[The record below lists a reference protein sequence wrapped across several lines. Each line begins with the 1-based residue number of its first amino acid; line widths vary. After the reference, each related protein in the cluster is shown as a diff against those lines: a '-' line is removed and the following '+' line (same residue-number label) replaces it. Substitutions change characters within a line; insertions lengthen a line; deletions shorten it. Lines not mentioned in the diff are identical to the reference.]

1 MKKTI
6 KSLWILLGVMLLT
19 SLYQLTQLKTEY
31 SVDQFYPKEHELLKH
46 HDDIGKIFRLN
57 KEQPY
62 LIAIELPERYGWL
75 NQQKITNLKQITDHF
90 QESDDVSQVVSM
102 THIEGASVNDNEMV
116 IGNLFSRIPSEN
128 WRTAILA
135 NSLLYPL
142 LVTEDFRSSL
152 IVIESKLKDREA
164 LEKFHEKMLKDI
176 QAAFPEAKLHTAGVP
191 LLQSR
196 LSGIIQSELSLFLV
210 FILIAFCG
218 LFYLL
223 FSHWTAI
230 ICALVTLILSNIFG
244 LALMV
249 TFDLPVNAILVTLP
263 VIISVSIMSLLIHT
277 LHLWAGRNTE
287 GKTFPE
293 KAEIAKETLLELG
306 VPNALGILTTALGFL
321 TLAPSPIPL
330 ISEYGFAVALILSLV
345 AILSQLMMFLAL
357 PLVTPRMRSWLD
369 KPAFWALS
377 AFKHAG
383 KITGVIVVISLC
395 GILLLPKL
403 NFSFRLFDD
412 LPVNDPI
419 RTTTDW
425 MDRSFGGIV
434 TYDVLAKS
442 SEQDFW
448 KEPGNLRKLLVVQEK
463 LKELN
468 TIGTIVSVADFFQG
482 SIPEKKAQIAETFF
496 LFSMAEKNPLN
507 SFLTEDGKSLRIA
520 VRLSDIPGEDLD
532 KIKTYIRE
540 SFQKQFP
547 TVDFTYGGM
556 ASYAHAINQEVAKAL
571 IFDFWQPLF
580 LIGLFLILVFRSLKW
595 ALLSCLPNFIPPMIL
610 VTALAITNQ
619 PVKPGIAL
627 IFSIAMGF
635 AFNNT
640 LYLLSRLR
648 SLELKNEKNTLKKA
662 LLMEANP
669 CLLESFVMF
678 VGFSIFL
685 LSEFNMNQTFGGF
698 MLISILAGF
707 AADLMFLPAFLKLC
721 PAVYRKDF
729 RVPVKA
735 ALGILAVISIQNAH
749 AMDAKDIL
757 KKSQM
762 LLDSKDDEASVEMK
776 IIEQNGEAKI
786 RSLSIKTLREAGF
799 SMLAK
804 IQAPADI
811 KNMAFLGNV
820 DEEGNEKQ
828 WIYLPSSGQV
838 RRLVTGKTKAGV
850 LGSEISPEDLNSE
863 AIKAS
868 KVSMQKADDKF
879 YWIELQP
886 SPDSSEYSKVVTKIS
901 KDDLLPK
908 FTAYY
913 IKDKIKKTVAF
924 KDYKKIGPVFRAHFM
939 NVQNHLNG
947 RSTEVKLTSVKV
959 NTGLSSDDFSQSN
972 LKD

>member
-1 MKKTI
+1 MKNTI
-6 KSLWILLGVMLLT
+6 KYLRILLGVMFAF
-19 SLYQLTQLKTEY
+19 SLYQLTHLKTEY

-46 HDDIGKIFRLN
+46 HDEIAGIFRLN

-62 LIAIELPERYGWL
+62 LVAIELPERYGWL
-75 NQQKITNLKQITDHF
+75 HQQRITNLKQITDHL
-90 QESDDVSQVVSM
+90 QENESVSQVVSM
-102 THIEGASVNDNEMV
+102 THIEGASVNENEMV

-128 WRTAILA
+128 WNTAILT

-142 LVTEDFRSSL
+142 LITEDFRSSL
-152 IVIESKLKDREA
+152 IVIESKLKDREK
-164 LEKFHEKMLKDI
+164 LEIFHENMLKTI
-176 QAAFPEAKLHTAGVP
+176 QEAFPDAKLHTAGVP

-210 FILIAFCG
+210 FILIAFCAV
-218 LFYLL
+218 FYLL

-230 ICALVTLILSNIFG
+230 LCALVTLILSNVFG

-249 TFDLPVNAILVTLP
+249 TFNLPINAILVTLP

-287 GKTFPE
+287 GKSMEE
-293 KAEIAKETLLELG
+293 KAQIAKETLMELG
-306 VPNALGILTTALGFL
+306 MPNALGILTTALGFL

-330 ISEYGFAVALILSLV
+330 ISEYGFAVALILSIV
-345 AILSQLMMFLAL
+345 AVLSQLMMFLAL
-357 PLVTPRMRSWLD
+357 PLVTPKMRSWLD
-369 KPAFWALS
+369 KPAFWAL
-377 AFKHAG
+377 AFLQHAG
-383 KITGVIVVISLC
+383 KIALGIITLSLC
-395 GILLLPKL
+395 GMLLFPKL

-412 LPVNDPI
+412 LPANDPI

-425 MDRSFGGIV
+425 MDQSFGGIV

-442 SEQDFW
+442 TKQDFW
-448 KEPGNLRKLLVVQEK
+448 KEPQNLRKLQAVQEK

-482 SIPEKKAQIAETFF
+482 SIPEKRAQVSETFF

-520 VRLSDIPGEDLD
+520 VRLSDIPGEDLE

-540 SFQKQFP
+540 SFEKQFP
-547 TVDFTYGGM
+547 SVSFTYGGM

-571 IFDFWQPLF
+571 IFEFWQPIF
-580 LIGLFLILVFRSLKW
+580 LVGLFLILVFRSLKW
-595 ALLSCLPNFIPPMIL
+595 AVLSCIPNFIPPMIL

-648 SLELKNEKNTLKKA
+648 SLELNHEKNSLKKA

-685 LSEFNMNQTFGGF
+685 FSEFNMNQTFGGF
-698 MLISILAGF
+698 MLISIVAGF

-721 PAVYRKDF
+721 PAVYKKNF

-735 ALGILAVISIQNAH
+735 LGVLAVLSFQSAY
-749 AMDAKDIL
+749 ALDAKDIL
-757 KKSQM
+757 KKSQL

-776 IIEQNGEAKI
+776 IIEQNGESKI
-786 RSLSIKTLREAGF
+786 RSLSIKTLRDAGF

-868 KVSMQKADDKF
+868 KVSMQKTDDKY

-886 SPDSSEYSKVVTKIS
+886 SPDSSEYSKVITKIS
-901 KDDLLPK
+901 KDDMLPK

-913 IKDKIKKTVAF
+913 VKDKIKKTVAF
-924 KDYKKIGPVFRAHFM
+924 KDYKKIGPVFRAHSM
-939 NVQNHLNG
+939 NVQNHMNG
-947 RSTEVKLTSVKV
+947 RATEVRLTSVKV
-959 NTGLSSDDFSQSN
+959 NTGLSADDFSQSN